1 MYITIL
7 YCMYITICMYIALL
21 YYMYVQYSTVLYVIG
36 ISVVGLGSQSLLW
49 IALEKTF
56 IESEGRS
63 FPFTYPGI
71 YILMNLVNS
80 LGRKMF
86 CFLFLFV
93 FFVLL
98 KLRRPDKAFFD

>member
-1 MYITIL
+1 MYITI
-7 YCMYITICMYIALL
+7 L
-21 YYMYVQYSTVLYVIG
+21 YYMYVQYYAVLYVLG
-36 ISVVGLGSQSLLW
+36 ISIVGLGSQNSLW

-93 FFVLL
+93 WFFNC
-98 KLRRPDKAFFD
+98 